1 MNTPQT
7 VAVLAFP
14 DQPATSGL
22 LAKFDKVARYRR
34 NPRTPEYMRDL
45 AGAMVPHATVIE
57 AGSGLAG
64 ALRNARHIVLL
75 WPDAIGFGWAP
86 LEREIF
92 RSKPTGA
99 TVSALTGRRRRFQ
112 LTGPTLFGLRLR
124 RLVERLWLGE
134 AVMAVALLVSAPFL
148 VVWDF
153 ARGHR

>member
-1 MNTPQT
+1 MTTLHT

-14 DQPATSGL
+14 DQPSQVGL
-22 LAKFDKVARYRR
+22 MAKFDKVARYRR
-34 NPRTPEYMRDL
+34 NPRTPEYMQHL
-45 AGAMVPHATVIE
+45 AASVLPHATIVE
-57 AGSGLAG
+57 ANAGLSG
-64 ALRNARHIVLL
+64 ALKNARHIVLL

-92 RSKPTGA
+92 RAKPAGA
-99 TVSALTGRRRRFQ
+99 TVSALNGRRRRFQ
-112 LTGPTLFGLRLR
+112 LTASTLLGVRLR

-134 AVMAVALLVSAPFL
+134 AVMAAALLITAPFL

>member
-7 VAVLAFP
+7 IAVLAFP

-22 LAKFDKVARYRR
+22 LLKFDKVARYRR
-34 NPRTPEYMRDL
+34 NPRTPEYMRHL
-45 AGAMVPHATVIE
+45 AAAAVPHATVIE
-57 AGSGLAG
+57 VGSGLAD

-75 WPDAIGFGWAP
+75 WPDAIGFGWTP
-86 LEREIF
+86 LERQIF
-92 RSKPTGA
+92 RSKPAGA
-99 TVSALTGRRRRFQ
+99 TVSALSGRRRRFQ
-112 LTGPTLFGLRLR
+112 LTGKTLFGLRVR

-134 AVMAVALLVSAPFL
+134 AVMAAALLVSAPFL